1 MVSTV
6 VPILFSPKGF
16 ALDSKKEGQATL
28 DDLKTYLPNH
38 RTQVTKSDMSTFDAK
53 MTYDLTVTKENKTFE
68 VFFNS
73 EDAQQAAQKENL
85 PPVIGDI
92 DFDPTNPK
100 SGNAVQAK
108 TQASDPE
115 NLPITWEWTWS
126 GAGANQKGTGD
137 GNDLQLSGL
146 QTHKTGK
153 DEPYSLMVKATDAL
167 GAFTTKSKRL
177 DAKKPDEP
185 PQITNINIP
194 GSMSYR
200 GNVSV
205 KGTGRDSDGN
215 DNNLRWN
222 VHRSGGDGY
231 ISGFSPYS
239 TKGKSFSTKQYMKNN
254 VGRYNPFTIS
264 VVLTDEDGLQSS
276 ANRRVTMNPDPLVF
290 DLNGDGKVELVGSE
304 MVSKGVQ
311 VPPGLWDV
319 KVVSVPDTQSRFTVA
334 DVNQGQGEFNAQVGA
349 VHSLNSSGRWKARKY
364 SARRTMEQSGFDS
377 KFLYRNKYYRTGWG
391 LHI

>member
-1 MVSTV
+1 MDKNKIQHHIEKYKSLPGGLLPLMHAIQDELGYIPEETYPLISQEMSLSVAEIHGFVS
-6 VPILFSPKGF
+6 FYHHF
-16 ALDSKKEGQATL
+16 
-28 DDLKTYLPNH
+28 
-38 RTQVTKSDMSTFDAK
+38 RTK
-53 MTYDLTVTKENKTFE
+53 
-68 VFFNS
+68 
-73 EDAQQAAQKENL
+73 
-85 PPVIGDI
+85 
-92 DFDPTNPK
+92 
-100 SGNAVQAK
+100 
-108 TQASDPE
+108 
-115 NLPITWEWTWS
+115 
-126 GAGANQKGTGD
+126 
-137 GNDLQLSGL
+137 
-146 QTHKTGK
+146 KTGK
-153 DEPYSLMVKATDAL
+153 NEAYNLHLKATDAL
-167 GAFTTKSKRL
+167 GAFVTKSKRL

-215 DNNLRWN
+215 DDNLRWN

-239 TKGKSFSTKQYMKNN
+239 TKGKSFSTNQYMKNN

-319 KVVSVPDTQSRFTVA
+319 KVVSVPDSQSRFTVA
-334 DVNQGQGEFNAQVGA
+334 DANQGQGEFNAQVGA
-349 VHSLNSSGRWKARKY
+349 VHSLNSSGRWKLGGSIQQGEQWTSQDLTASSSTETNITVQGGGFTFELIRTSDGGYKDDGTGITTSEGEMVLFDLDPNKSSKCKAF
-364 SARRTMEQSGFDS
+364 SALWVRIPWFVA
-377 KFLYRNKYYRTGWG
+377 
-391 LHI
+391 

>member
-1 MVSTV
+1 MLWEHS
-6 VPILFSPKGF
+6 
-16 ALDSKKEGQATL
+16 
-28 DDLKTYLPNH
+28 
-38 RTQVTKSDMSTFDAK
+38 
-53 MTYDLTVTKENKTFE
+53 
-68 VFFNS
+68 
-73 EDAQQAAQKENL
+73 QQ
-85 PPVIGDI
+85 
-92 DFDPTNPK
+92 
-100 SGNAVQAK
+100 
-108 TQASDPE
+108 
-115 NLPITWEWTWS
+115 
-126 GAGANQKGTGD
+126 NQ
-137 GNDLQLSGL
+137 
-146 QTHKTGK
+146 
-153 DEPYSLMVKATDAL
+153 
-167 GAFTTKSKRL
+167 RL

-215 DNNLRWN
+215 DDNLRWN

-239 TKGKSFSTKQYMKNN
+239 TKGKSFSTNQYMKNN

-319 KVVSVPDTQSRFTVA
+319 KVVSVPGSQSRFTVA
-334 DVNQGQGEFNAQVGA
+334 DANQGQGNLMHRLVLYTVSIHQVVGKLGGSIQQGEQWTSQDLTA
-349 VHSLNSSGRWKARKY
+349 SSSTEKNITVQGGGFTFELI
-364 SARRTMEQSGFDS
+364 RTSDGGYKDDG
-377 KFLYRNKYYRTGWG
+377 TGVKSVG
-391 LHI
+391 GEMVRF